1 MSQVLNS
8 QLITMPWTT
17 VKSLEA
23 SRPDTIRNAEHS
35 LILTMGLTIDPSLYV
50 VDGSYLANFRV
61 QNVSFAT
68 VSDFV
73 IQGRLKDLKPSGTFQ
88 PKLDVAYAHAW
99 QAGVDAPFELYLF
112 RPYFRAVADAIPKPP
127 TGQIIPPPS
136 EQLQFA
142 MAEEHYFILG
152 TRENEIG

>member
-17 VKSLEA
+17 VRSLEA
-23 SRPDTIRNAEHS
+23 SRPDTVRNANHS

-88 PKLDVAYAHAW
+88 PKLDVAYAHAG
-99 QAGVDAPFELYLF
+99 QAGVDAEFEIYLF
-112 RPYFRAVADAIPKPP
+112 RPYFRAFADAIPKPP
-127 TGQIIPPPS
+127 TGQLTPPPS

-142 MAEEHYFILG
+142 MAEEHYFIL
-152 TRENEIG
+152 NEGEIR

>member
-17 VKSLEA
+17 VRSLEA
-23 SRPDTIRNAEHS
+23 SRPDTVRNANHS

-88 PKLDVAYAHAW
+88 
-99 QAGVDAPFELYLF
+99 Q
-112 RPYFRAVADAIPKPP
+112 
-127 TGQIIPPPS
+127 
-136 EQLQFA
+136 
-142 MAEEHYFILG
+142 
-152 TRENEIG
+152 